1 MRFLSLLLDRFG
13 HFTDGVLDLSAP
25 SGLHV
30 VCGPNEAGK
39 TTILAAVTDLLFGI
53 EQRSAFNFRH
63 DYTDMRIGAEIE
75 AGDGRRLR
83 FWRRKGRQNTLLGA
97 DGAGLPDETLSGFL
111 GQAVDRDLFQGLFGL
126 DHQRLRRGGEDILQ
140 AKGEVGRM
148 LFEAGAGLAGL
159 GQALK
164 ALDGEAGDLFSARRV
179 ASKPFYQAL
188 DRFTK
193 ARNRQRE
200 AAVASAE
207 WRELEERLAAT
218 AARLDA
224 NRQALAG
231 LEMTRAK
238 AERQRRILPLAT
250 GLEAVVARLD
260 VLADAVD
267 LPDSSAE
274 ELARQKHR
282 IALAE
287 ASRERCTA
295 MAASLAAELDGVT
308 VSEAL
313 LAEGRRIQELF
324 EQRAAMRDQRV
335 DLPKRQAELRQL
347 REQVGDL
354 LRRIGS
360 PLPVESAR
368 DAVPPQPVL
377 GEARALILEDGRLRE
392 RAAVVAEQLAKAEED
407 RARLAG
413 LLVRVADAVPPD
425 GLKAA
430 LAEVKTRGDL
440 EAAAEEARIAADRLA
455 ARRDR
460 MLPALGLWTGDAE
473 ALERA
478 PVPAEAS
485 VNRFEAAFA
494 ELAAAEARLAERG
507 AGLAEEFG
515 QVEREIAL
523 LKGQGEVPDA
533 AAVAGARRHR
543 DLGWRLVRRRHVDG
557 GEAAEGEADD
567 AGIAAFAGELP
578 LADAFERALHAA
590 DLLADRKEAEA
601 QRVARYGE
609 LVRRREEAVR
619 RGEALA
625 AEREA
630 LLARRRE
637 TEEAWLALWRPA
649 GVTPLPPREMLAWLG
664 RREAVLRDHEAACA
678 AAVQADRLAAD
689 CAAARRL
696 IASVLDAAEAA
707 GHGPGTLRLLV
718 RRAEETA
725 ARIEAAVAERRRIE
739 DRLVEQAAAL
749 DRARLEAERAA
760 AAILDWR
767 GRWARVSAVFGLGGS
782 EAMPAS
788 VEAALSAVDDL
799 DRKLI
804 QIDEVEHRV
813 IRMAGNLEAFD
824 AAVLA
829 CGRDAGCDLAGLGP
843 EAAAGE
849 LFARLAQARRDA
861 DRRADL
867 MRRLGEAR
875 AEAAAAE
882 REAEEGRAALGR
894 LMGAAR
900 VEDEPGL
907 VLAIERSR
915 ERHLLMRRRAELE
928 RELLAAGDG
937 LALPALLE
945 EARHADPDRLA
956 AELARLREELEAL
969 HAEGMD
975 LGAEKQE
982 LAARRAE
989 LQRGRGADEAAQD
1002 AQEALAALR
1011 SVAEDYVRLR
1021 ASATLLHRAVDRY
1034 RQEQQGPLLGR
1045 ATELF
1050 RQLTG
1055 GAFAALRVDYDDRDQ
1070 PVLRGIR
1077 DGGRPVPVEGMSDG
1091 TRDQLYLALRLAAV
1105 ERYVGTAE
1113 PLPFLAD
1120 DLLINF
1126 DDDRSGAAFRVLGE
1140 MARRTQVLFFTH
1152 HPHLCELASRE
1163 LGGDGFAV
1171 HHLRRS

>member
-1 MRFLSLLLDRFG
+1 
-13 HFTDGVLDLSAP
+13 
-25 SGLHV
+25 
-30 VCGPNEAGK
+30 
-39 TTILAAVTDLLFGI
+39 
-53 EQRSAFNFRH
+53 
-63 DYTDMRIGAEIE
+63 
-75 AGDGRRLR
+75 
-83 FWRRKGRQNTLLGA
+83 
-97 DGAGLPDETLSGFL
+97 
-111 GQAVDRDLFQGLFGL
+111 
-126 DHQRLRRGGEDILQ
+126 
-140 AKGEVGRM
+140 
-148 LFEAGAGLAGL
+148 
-159 GQALK
+159 
-164 ALDGEAGDLFSARRV
+164 
-179 ASKPFYQAL
+179 
-188 DRFTK
+188 
-193 ARNRQRE
+193 
-200 AAVASAE
+200 
-207 WRELEERLAAT
+207 
-218 AARLDA
+218 
-224 NRQALAG
+224 
-231 LEMTRAK
+231 
-238 AERQRRILPLAT
+238 
-250 GLEAVVARLD
+250 
-260 VLADAVD
+260 
-267 LPDSSAE
+267 
-274 ELARQKHR
+274 
-282 IALAE
+282 
-287 ASRERCTA
+287 
-295 MAASLAAELDGVT
+295 
-308 VSEAL
+308 
-313 LAEGRRIQELF
+313 
-324 EQRAAMRDQRV
+324 
-335 DLPKRQAELRQL
+335 
-347 REQVGDL
+347 
-354 LRRIGS
+354 
-360 PLPVESAR
+360 
-368 DAVPPQPVL
+368 
-377 GEARALILEDGRLRE
+377 
-392 RAAVVAEQLAKAEED
+392 
-407 RARLAG
+407 
-413 LLVRVADAVPPD
+413 
-425 GLKAA
+425 
-430 LAEVKTRGDL
+430 
-440 EAAAEEARIAADRLA
+440 
-455 ARRDR
+455 

-485 VNRFEAAFA
+485 VNRFDAAFA
-494 ELAAAEARLAERG
+494 ELAAAEARLVERG
-507 AGLAEEFG
+507 AGLAEEVR
-515 QVEREIAL
+515 QAEREITQL
-523 LKGQGEVPDA
+523 TGQGEVPDA

-543 DLGWRLVRRRHVDG
+543 DLGWRLIRRRHVDG
-557 GEAAEGEADD
+557 GNAAQGEADD

-630 LLARRRE
+630 LAARRRE
-637 TEEAWLALWRPA
+637 TQEAWLALWGPA

-664 RREAVLRDHEAACA
+664 RREAVLRDHEAARA

-696 IASVLDAAEAA
+696 VASVLDAAGVAERTAA
-707 GHGPGTLRLLV
+707 HGPGTLRLLV

-760 AAILDWR
+760 VAILDWR

-813 IRMAGNLEAFD
+813 TRMAGNLEAFD

-849 LFARLAQARRDA
+849 LFARLEQARRDA

-867 MRRLGEAR
+867 VRRLGEAR
-875 AEAAAAE
+875 AEAKSAE
-882 REAEEGRAALGR
+882 REAEEGRAVLGR
-894 LMGAAR
+894 LMREAR

-989 LQRGRGADEAAQD
+989 LLRGRGADEAAQD

-1077 DGGRPVPVEGMSDG
+1077 YGGQPVPVEGMSDG

-1105 ERYVGTAE
+1105 ERYVGIAE

-1140 MARRTQVLFFTH
+1140 LARRTQVLFFTH